1 MGAHMDEDVQ
11 FSRTGMVS
19 PMGTLTEPAKTLIDF
34 NTMQA
39 FRELVAGCDMD
50 VAGAIRDWIYLQVH
64 GQTYTDICVHASKI
78 KARKLFGED
87 PNAARMRPDSPAA
100 PAAQQKQPEVTA

>member
-1 MGAHMDEDVQ
+1 MGAHMEDDVQ

-19 PMGTLTEPAKTLIDF
+19 PMGTLTEPAKTLVDF
-34 NTMQA
+34 NTMQQ

-64 GQTYTDICVHASKI
+64 GQTYTDICVHASKV
-78 KARKLFGED
+78 KARKLFGEG
-87 PNAARMRPDSPAA
+87 PNAARIRSETPPVS
-100 PAAQQKQPEVTA
+100 QNKQNQSEVTT